1 MRGVMNDQL
10 TFILPGDLDRAKL
23 KEIYEDLYPVY
34 DEILQSLYQRVRTVL
49 EDAGRFPTITHRVKR
64 FAAYFDKLVKL
75 SRHEPGGD
83 AGVASGA

>member
-34 DEILQSLYQRVRTVL
+34 DEILQSLYQRVRTFWK
-49 EDAGRFPTITHRVKR
+49 AGRFPTIKYR
-64 FAAYFDKLVKL
+64 
-75 SRHEPGGD
+75 
-83 AGVASGA
+83 